1 MTNLKLTRAATMTSG
16 QLKDHFQRRKKET
29 PKKGKKDD
37 EFKMLQGIANSLQ
50 NDSQNEKR

>member
-1 MTNLKLTRAATMTSG
+1 MTNLKLTRAATMTFG

-29 PKKGKKDD
+29 PKKGKDD